1 MKEGS
6 AVISQAKFIGLA
18 LQTILVA
25 AIYETRVSNQFTF
38 KVRLLESLYFSIFSA
53 RHCNKFFRIYKSKQL
68 VDPLLLLFALFACF
82 EFLIIFSGRTLFN
95 NSANLLI
102 ITLHVAGIICLLTF

>member
-25 AIYETRVSNQFTF
+25 AIYETRVSFQFT
-38 KVRLLESLYFSIFSA
+38 L
-53 RHCNKFFRIYKSKQL
+53 
-68 VDPLLLLFALFACF
+68 
-82 EFLIIFSGRTLFN
+82 
-95 NSANLLI
+95 
-102 ITLHVAGIICLLTF
+102 